1 MSVFFNSVNK
11 NGLESNTL
19 KNKTLTMLLEL
30 ILQFLS
36 TKWISFLKDVLTEQI
51 VFDIFTQVLQV
62 VHNFILAVER

>member
-11 NGLESNTL
+11 NGIESNTL

-36 TKWISFLKDVLTEQI
+36 TKWIGLLKDVLTEQI

>member
-1 MSVFFNSVNK
+1 
-11 NGLESNTL
+11 
-19 KNKTLTMLLEL
+19 MLLEL